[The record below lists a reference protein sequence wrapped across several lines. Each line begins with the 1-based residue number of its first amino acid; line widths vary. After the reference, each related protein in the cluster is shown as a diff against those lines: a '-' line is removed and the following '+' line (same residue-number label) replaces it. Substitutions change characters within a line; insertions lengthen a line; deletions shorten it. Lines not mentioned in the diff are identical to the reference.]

1 MSRYARQAI
10 LGEVGPAGQGK
21 LAAASVL
28 VVGAGGLGCPVL
40 QYLVGAGVG
49 RITVVD
55 HDTVEV
61 TNLHRQPLYRMS
73 DIGRL
78 KVEAARD
85 ALQGFNPEV
94 RLDTVAERLTPQ
106 NVAPLVAGCDIVI
119 DAADSFAVT
128 YILSD
133 ACHAVAKPMVS
144 ASVIGLTGYAGAF
157 CGGGPSYRAVFPEV
171 SVDGGTCDTVGVLGT
186 AVAVLGGLQAHLA
199 LHLLLGL
206 EPSVLGRVVT
216 FDARRLAFGGFGFAG
231 SPEPD
236 AFVPFIAPDAVRKDD
251 LVVDLRGL
259 DEAPVSP
266 FAGARRLVV
275 DTVEELVAEQPA
287 GRIVPQRPARADGGR
302 PPAHA
307 RPCEPGPLG
316 TGVNAPLGARSW
328 CPGPRASGSLTRRAR
343 RARSGRAREERLT
356 SSPSVRRRRRRPRGL
371 RPTFRRPAF
380 LRVSRT
386 APWS

>member
-1 MSRYARQAI
+1 MTTGTSRYARQAI
-10 LGEVGPAGQGK
+10 LGEVGPTGQAK
-21 LAAASVL
+21 LAVASVL

-73 DIGRL
+73 DIGRP

-106 NVAPLVAGCDIVI
+106 NAARLVADADIVV

-133 ACHAVAKPMVS
+133 TCHAAAKPMVS

-171 SVDGGTCDTVGVLGT
+171 SVDGGTCATVGVLGT

-206 EPSVLGRVVT
+206 EPSVLGRVIT

-236 AFVPFIAPDAVRKDD
+236 AFVPFIAPEAVTKDD

-266 FAGARRLVV
+266 FPGARRLVV
-275 DTVEELVAEQPA
+275 DTIEQLELPSGRVVLACRSGQRALMAADRLRARGVANLALVA
-287 GRIVPQRPARADGGR
+287 
-302 PPAHA
+302 
-307 RPCEPGPLG
+307 LG
-316 TGVNAPLGARSW
+316 
-328 CPGPRASGSLTRRAR
+328 
-343 RARSGRAREERLT
+343 
-356 SSPSVRRRRRRPRGL
+356 
-371 RPTFRRPAF
+371 
-380 LRVSRT
+380 
-386 APWS
+386 